1 MLVSLPQEITVVARR
16 VGGEPALELRHGDA
30 LVLFGL
36 GPPAAAAAPPERR
49 AAAILA
55 ELSPALRCVRWARQ
69 IHGATVLDVASPGS
83 GSVACVG
90 DADGLASCDPGT
102 GLVVWTADCVPV
114 ALVAPGAVAMV
125 HAGWRG
131 AAAGIVAAAV
141 CRIAEWGIPPGQL
154 RVFLGPAVC
163 GRHYQVGPEVIEA
176 LELAGVPAAGWHDGD
191 RVDLR
196 AFLAG
201 QLADLGVA
209 GVQAVGPCTFDTPKL
224 ASYRRDGAAAGRQWS
239 LVWRSD
245 ARPHR
250 G

>member
-1 MLVSLPQEITVVARR
+1 MSRAQETTVVARR
-16 VGGEPALELRHGDA
+16 VAGEPVFELRHGDA
-30 LVLFGL
+30 LVLFGV
-36 GPPAAAAAPPERR
+36 GPPGAAAPAERR

-69 IHGATVLDVASPGS
+69 VHGATVVDVAASGS
-83 GSVACVG
+83 GLAACVG
-90 DADGLASCDPGT
+90 DADGLVSCDAGT

-114 ALVAPGAVAMV
+114 ALAGPGIVAMV

-131 AAAGIVAAAV
+131 AAAGIVTAAV
-141 CRIAEWGIPPGQL
+141 RRIAASGMPPGQL
-154 RVFLGPAVC
+154 RAFLGPAVC

-176 LELAGVPAAGWHDGD
+176 LERAGVPGAGWLDGD

-196 AFLAG
+196 RFLAG

-209 GVQAVGPCTFDTPKL
+209 GAHIVGPCTFDTPEL

-239 LVWRSD
+239 LVWRMVD
-245 ARPHR
+245 
-250 G
+250 GG

>member
-1 MLVSLPQEITVVARR
+1 VQEIVVGTRR
-16 VGGEPALELRHGDA
+16 VAGEPALELRRGDA
-30 LVLFGL
+30 RVLFSL
-36 GPPAAAAAPPERR
+36 GPPAAAAPPERR

-55 ELSPALRCVRWARQ
+55 ELAPALRCVRWARQ

-83 GSVACVG
+83 GPVACAG
-90 DADGLASCDPGT
+90 DADGLVSRDPGT
-102 GLVVWTADCVPV
+102 GLLVWTADCVPV
-114 ALVAPGAVAMV
+114 ALVGPGAVAMV

-131 AAAGIVAAAV
+131 AAAGIVAVAV
-141 CRIAEWGIPPGQL
+141 RRFAESGGAPEEL
-154 RVFLGPAVC
+154 RAFLGPAVC
-163 GRHYQVGPEVIEA
+163 GRHYQVGPEVIAA
-176 LELAGVPAAGWHDGD
+176 LERAGVPAAGWLDGD

-209 GVQAVGPCTFDTPKL
+209 GIQAVGPCTFDTPAL

-239 LVWRSD
+239 LVWRTESS
-245 ARPHR
+245 

>member
-1 MLVSLPQEITVVARR
+1 MSRVQESPVGATRVA
-16 VGGEPALELRHGDA
+16 GEPALELRHGDA
-30 LVLFGL
+30 HVLFSL
-36 GPPAAAAAPPERR
+36 GPPTAAAPPERR

-69 IHGATVLDVASPGS
+69 VHGATVLDVATKGS
-83 GSVACVG
+83 GPVACVG

-114 ALVAPGAVAMV
+114 ALVGPGTVAMV

-141 CRIAEWGIPPGQL
+141 RRIATSGMPPSRL
-154 RVFLGPAVC
+154 RAFLGPAVC

-176 LELAGVPAAGWHDGD
+176 LERAGVPGAGWLDDD

-196 AFLAG
+196 GFLAG

-209 GVQAVGPCTFDTPKL
+209 GVQAVGPCTFDTPEL

-239 LVWRSD
+239 LVWRTESS
-245 ARPHR
+245 

>member
-1 MLVSLPQEITVVARR
+1 MSRVQEFAVSAARVA
-16 VGGEPALELRHGDA
+16 GERALELRHGDA
-30 LVLFGL
+30 LVLFGV
-36 GPPAAAAAPPERR
+36 GPPAAAAPPEQR

-55 ELSPALRCVRWARQ
+55 VLSPDLRCVRWARQ
-69 IHGATVLDVASPGS
+69 IHGATVLDVTNPGS
-83 GSVACVG
+83 GPVACVG

-114 ALVAPGAVAMV
+114 ALVGPGAVAMV

-131 AAAGIVAAAV
+131 AAAGIVATAV
-141 CRIAEWGIPPGQL
+141 RRIAEWGLPSGQL
-154 RVFLGPAVC
+154 RAFLGPAVC
-163 GRHYQVGPEVIEA
+163 GRHYQVGPEVVEA
-176 LELAGVPAAGWHDGD
+176 LERAAVPAAGWLDGD

-201 QLADLGVA
+201 QLANLGVVD
-209 GVQAVGPCTFDTPKL
+209 VQAVGPCTFDTPEL

-239 LVWRSD
+239 LVWR
-245 ARPHR
+245 